1 MASLK
6 CLACGHNNKVGDESC
21 ASCSSSLN
29 LRLCSA
35 CEAINANNAER
46 CHSCGAQFGPET
58 TGEALIE
65 EKVLPAAWVAGA
77 KQAVL
82 RGRRITVALWLAPA
96 LAAAALAYYFY
107 ATPGAAPKHVAAAQA
122 APVEKTSPATLVKTG
137 PVTTLKTG
145 PVTVPAVETKTAVE
159 PKRTLAPVTH
169 TRGADVAP
177 PRTQP
182 TPAAVSEP
190 APVALERR
198 IRVTH
203 TKGEAAA
210 PVEPAA
216 APKSEAPVC
225 APSVFALGLCKG
237 N

>member
-58 TGEALIE
+58 TEEALIE

-82 RGRRITVALWLAPA
+82 RGRRITAALWLAPA

-107 ATPGAAPKHVAAAQA
+107 GTPGAAPKHVAAAQA
-122 APVEKTSPATLVKTG
+122 APVATPRVADAGAPATLVKNPPATLVKTG

-145 PVTVPAVETKTAVE
+145 PVTIPAVETKTAVE
-159 PKRTLAPVTH
+159 PKRTL
-169 TRGADVAP
+169 
-177 PRTQP
+177 
-182 TPAAVSEP
+182 
-190 APVALERR
+190 
-198 IRVTH
+198 
-203 TKGEAAA
+203 
-210 PVEPAA
+210 
-216 APKSEAPVC
+216 
-225 APSVFALGLCKG
+225 
-237 N
+237 

>member
-46 CHSCGAQFGPET
+46 CHSCGAQFGPE
-58 TGEALIE
+58 

-77 KQAVL
+77 EQAVL
-82 RGRRITVALWLAPA
+82 RGRRITAALWIVPV
-96 LAAAALAYYFY
+96 LAAGGLGYYFFGS
-107 ATPGAAPKHVAAAQA
+107 PQA
-122 APVEKTSPATLVKTG
+122 APVARIA
-137 PVTTLKTG
+137 PVAVGKIA
-145 PVTVPAVETKTAVE
+145 PVSVPAVETKIAVE
-159 PKRTLAPVTH
+159 PKRAAAPVTH
-169 TRGADVAP
+169 TRVEGVAP
-177 PRTQP
+177 PRVQP

-190 APVALERR
+190 VERR
-198 IRVTH
+198 VRVTH
-203 TKGEAAA
+203 TKGEEAA
-210 PVEPAA
+210 PVETVAP
-216 APKSEAPVC
+216 APKSETTAC
-225 APSVFALGLCKG
+225 APSVAALGLCKG

>member
-58 TGEALIE
+58 TGEAHIE

-96 LAAAALAYYFY
+96 LAAVALGYYFY
-107 ATPGAAPKHVAAAQA
+107 GDPQAAPKHVGAAQA
-122 APVEKTSPATLVKTG
+122 APVAMPRVPDATAPATV
-137 PVTTLKTG
+137 
-145 PVTVPAVETKTAVE
+145 AKTAS
-159 PKRTLAPVTH
+159 
-169 TRGADVAP
+169 VAV
-177 PRTQP
+177 R
-182 TPAAVSEP
+182 SE
-190 APVALERR
+190 ERR
-198 IRVTH
+198 
-203 TKGEAAA
+203 
-210 PVEPAA
+210 
-216 APKSEAPVC
+216 
-225 APSVFALGLCKG
+225 
-237 N
+237 

>member
-58 TGEALIE
+58 TDEALIE

-96 LAAAALAYYFY
+96 LATAALGYYFFGS
-107 ATPGAAPKHVAAAQA
+107 PQA
-122 APVEKTSPATLVKTG
+122 APVAMTVVKTG

-169 TRGADVAP
+169 TRAAGGEP
-177 PRTQP
+177 PRKQP
-182 TPAAVSEP
+182 TPAVVSEP
-190 APVALERR
+190 APVAVERR

-203 TKGEAAA
+203 TKGEAAG
-210 PVEPAA
+210 PVEP
-216 APKSEAPVC
+216 V
-225 APSVFALGLCKG
+225 
-237 N
+237 

>member
-46 CHSCGAQFGPET
+46 CHSCGAQFDP
-58 TGEALIE
+58 E

-77 KQAVL
+77 EQAVL
-82 RGRRITVALWLAPA
+82 RSRRIAAALWLVPV
-96 LAAAALAYYFY
+96 LAAGGLGYYFFG
-107 ATPGAAPKHVAAAQA
+107 TPQA
-122 APVEKTSPATLVKTG
+122 APVAKIAPVAVGKIAPAS
-137 PVTTLKTG
+137 
-145 PVTVPAVETKTAVE
+145 VPAVEKKSAVE
-159 PKRTLAPVTH
+159 PKRAAAPVTH
-169 TRGADVAP
+169 TRTGGVAP
-177 PRTQP
+177 PRVQP
-182 TPAAVSEP
+182 TPTAVSEP
-190 APVALERR
+190 APVAEERR

-203 TKGEAAA
+203 TKGELAAVPEPVA
-210 PVEPAA
+210 P
-216 APKSEAPVC
+216 APKSETGC
-225 APSVFALGLCKG
+225 APSVAALGLCKG